1 MLSSG
6 IINCA
11 AIFIEWETSMSVN
24 LAAFL
29 RRIPQS
35 NQTALSIEQLAD
47 NEDTNLL
54 HGYVLMLQTIGVVK
68 LNENNC
74 VQASSQTA
82 KYMLESLASF
92 VESGKTLVDDWQ
104 TRGVYRDNTSGSLQ
118 NAATF
123 LHEMEKR
130 RVEALDSPL
139 PVRNEQVAQVLIKRT
154 NPTTRQS
161 EFLFQYDANA
171 DQYQLIGGRRK
182 ITDETLEAAIIREI
196 EEELVDNLQF
206 QQDYELTLVS
216 EDLTPIPTLSPTF
229 GALSEYHFW
238 IFHMRDL
245 NQTLNLHENDQWVPI
260 DDVIRGRVINTNGET
275 IVATDNAIYTLI
287 NDSIEGG
294 LASLEDSF
302 SI

>member
-1 MLSSG
+1 
-6 IINCA
+6 
-11 AIFIEWETSMSVN
+11 MSAN

-35 NQTALSIEQLAD
+35 NQTALPIEQLAN
-47 NEDTNLL
+47 NEDINLL
-54 HGYVLMLQTIGVVK
+54 RGYALMLQTIGVVK
-68 LNENNC
+68 LNENNL

-92 VESGKTLVDDWQ
+92 VESGQTLIDDWE
-104 TRGVYRDNTSGSLQ
+104 TRGIYRDNTSGSLQ

-130 RVEALDSPL
+130 RVSILVSPP

-154 NPTTRQS
+154 NPMTGQS

-182 ITDETLEAAIIREI
+182 ITDETLEVAIIREI

-206 QQDYELTLVS
+206 PQDYKLSLVA
-216 EDLTPIPTLSPTF
+216 EDLTPKPTLSPTF

-238 IFHMRDL
+238 IFHMYDL
-245 NQTLNLHENDQWVPI
+245 NQTLNLHENDIWVPI
-260 DDVIRGRVINTNGET
+260 DDIIRGRVINPNGET
-275 IVATDNAIYTLI
+275 VGK
-287 NDSIEGG
+287 SVV
-294 LASLEDSF
+294 
-302 SI
+302 